1 MSHPKEWNEEEDNFD
16 LTLSQRTEELYRI
29 PNREANADGM
39 IEAAVLPLRDLII
52 FPRMVSPIFVGRE
65 ASLLA
70 VEEAQRKGLTVIGL
84 TQTDPDQDNPGVND
98 FLPIGVEMAVG
109 RLLAMPDGSHSALV
123 QGRRRVEVV
132 EFVRTT
138 PYLVVRARVVPE
150 PQTADR
156 QTQALMRSVLDLFD
170 RCVQLDRTIPDEA
183 HLFAMNISEPGWL
196 ADMVATSLALNYEA
210 KQSLLMLLDVRG
222 RLQALNKILAQEVD
236 VLELEDEIHSRVQ
249 DEVDKSQ
256 REFYLREQM
265 RQIQNELGE
274 GDIFTKDA
282 SELKKKLETTNLP
295 AEPKAVA
302 LKELDRLSQMPPM
315 APEVGI
321 IRSYIDWIVELPW
334 ANFTPD
340 NLDVKNAAKILERDH
355 YGLKK
360 AKERILEYI
369 AVRSLKPKKERQPIL
384 CFVGPPGVGK
394 TSLGRSIA
402 EALGKKFVR
411 VSLGGVRD
419 EAEIR
424 GHRRTYI
431 GALPG
436 RIIQTMKRAGTSNP
450 LFMLDE
456 IDKLYSD
463 FRGDPA
469 SAMLEVLDP
478 EQNHSFSDHYLEM
491 PFDLSKVMFI
501 TTANYLGSIPPAL
514 LDRMEVIEFPGYIE
528 EEKLE
533 IATRY
538 LIPRQIEEN
547 GLDGVSLQLEA
558 EAVRRIVREYTYEA
572 GVRNLE
578 REIGKVCRK
587 VARLKAEARKF
598 PTTITAEAVE
608 KLLGPQQFFQSEAE
622 RSDEVGVVTSL
633 AWTENG
639 GEIMPVEVAILEG
652 KGGLQMTG
660 QMGDVM
666 QESGHAALTYIK
678 SRAAH
683 LNIDMDVF
691 ERMDIHVHM
700 PEGAIPK
707 DGPSAGI
714 TMATAIISALTGRPV
729 YRHVGMTGEITLRG
743 RVLPIGGVREK
754 VLAAHRAG
762 LKTVILPEKNLKDL
776 VDLPKTAKAELKI
789 IPVKHLDDVLKI
801 ALSPD
806 VVVEPPRPRKQNKE
820 ESQEEIE

>member
-29 PNREANADGM
+29 PNREADADGM

-65 ASLLA
+65 SSLLA
-70 VEEAQRKGLTVIGL
+70 VEEAQHKGLTVIGL

-98 FLPIGVEMAVG
+98 FLPVGVEMAVG

-138 PYLVVRARVVPE
+138 PYLVVRARVVSE

-256 REFYLREQM
+256 REYYLREQM

-282 SELKKKLETTNLP
+282 SELKKKLESANLP
-295 AEPKAVA
+295 DEPKAVA
-302 LKELDRLSQMPPM
+302 LKELDRLGQMPPM

-321 IRSYIDWIVELPW
+321 IRTYIDWIVELPW
-334 ANFTPD
+334 SNPTPD

-384 CFVGPPGVGK
+384 CFVGPPGTGK

-478 EQNHSFSDHYLEM
+478 EQNHSFSDHYLEL
-491 PFDLSKVMFI
+491 PFDLSKVMFV

-533 IATRY
+533 IANRY

-547 GLDGVSLQLEA
+547 GLDEINLQFESD
-558 EAVRRIVREYTYEA
+558 AVRRMIREYTYEA

-578 REIGKVCRK
+578 RELGKICRK
-587 VARLKAEARKF
+587 VARLKAEGRKF

-608 KLLGPQQFFQSEAE
+608 KLLGPQQFFQPEAE
-622 RSDEVGVVTSL
+622 RADEVGVVTSL

-666 QESGHAALTYIK
+666 QESGHAALTFIK
-678 SRAAH
+678 SRATQ
-683 LNIDMDVF
+683 LKIDMEVF

-762 LKTVILPEKNLKDL
+762 LKTVLLPEKNLKDL

-801 ALSPD
+801 ALSSE
-806 VVVEPPRPRKQNKE
+806 VVVEPPRPKRQNKDDM
-820 ESQEEIE
+820 QEEGE

>member
-29 PNREANADGM
+29 PNREANADGI

-70 VEEAQRKGLTVIGL
+70 VQEAQHKEQTVIGL
-84 TQTDPDQDNPGVND
+84 TQHDPDLDNPGVND

-123 QGRRRVEVV
+123 QGRRRVEIV

-138 PYLVVRARVVPE
+138 PYLVVRARVVLE

-156 QTQALMRSVLDLFD
+156 QTNALMRSALDLFD
-170 RCVQLDRTIPDEA
+170 RCVQLDRSIPEEA

-196 ADMVATSLALNYEA
+196 ADMITTSLALNYEA
-210 KQSLLMLLDVRG
+210 KQSLLMLLEPRG

-282 SELKKKLETTNLP
+282 SDLKKKLDAANLP
-295 AEPKAVA
+295 DEPKLVA
-302 LKELDRLSQMPPM
+302 LKELERLNQMPPM

-321 IRSYIDWIVELPW
+321 IRTYIDWIIDLPW
-334 ANFTPD
+334 ATSSPD

-360 AKERILEYI
+360 AKDRIVEYI

-402 EALGKKFVR
+402 EALGRKFVR

-436 RIIQTMKRAGTSNP
+436 RILQTMKRAGTANP

-478 EQNHSFSDHYLEM
+478 EQNYAFSDHYLEM
-491 PFDLSKVMFI
+491 PFDLSKVMFV
-501 TTANYLGSIPPAL
+501 TTANSLGNIPAPL

-533 IATRY
+533 IANRY

-547 GLDGVSLQLEA
+547 GVDELSLTFEPD
-558 EAVRRIVREYTYEA
+558 AVRRIIREYTYEA

-578 REIGKVCRK
+578 REIGRVCRK
-587 VARLKAEARKF
+587 VARMKAEGKKY
-598 PTTITAEAVE
+598 PETITADSIE
-608 KLLGPQQFFQSEAE
+608 KFLGPQQVFQTEAE
-622 RSDEVGVVTSL
+622 RTDEVGVVTSL

-639 GEIMPVEVAILEG
+639 GEIMPVEVAVLEG

-660 QMGDVM
+660 QMGEVM
-666 QESGHAALTYIK
+666 QESGQAALTYIK
-678 SRAAH
+678 SRAAS
-683 LNIDMDVF
+683 LGIDLDVF

-700 PEGAIPK
+700 PEGGIPK

-714 TMATAIISALTGRPV
+714 TMATAVVSALTGRPV
-729 YRHVGMTGEITLRG
+729 YKHVGMTGEITLRG
-743 RVLPIGGVREK
+743 RILPIGGVREK

-776 VDLPKTAKAELKI
+776 IDLPKTAKAELKI
-789 IPVKHLDDVLKI
+789 IPVKHMDDVLKI
-801 ALSPD
+801 ALASEA
-806 VVVEPPRPRKQNKE
+806 VIEPPRPRKQPKE
-820 ESQEEIE
+820 DLQDEGE